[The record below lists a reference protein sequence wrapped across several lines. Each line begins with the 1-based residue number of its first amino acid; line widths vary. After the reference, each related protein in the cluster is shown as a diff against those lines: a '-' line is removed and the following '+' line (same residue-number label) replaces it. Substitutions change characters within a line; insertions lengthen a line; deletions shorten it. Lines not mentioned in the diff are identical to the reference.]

1 MRTKTQILLLT
12 IFGNVLIAGIFL
24 ILSEY
29 RTDKQ
34 QRDNLSASAGLYQ
47 QAWETMAND
56 AFSLS
61 IGEWHPQTGLF
72 EKRDVW
78 QENSNFAFPEG
89 LVDDG
94 EYKNPIL
101 NSIALGDSAKIE
113 TVFSAIFSEPLEF
126 ALISFILVLDTENAL
141 LYCGTSFE
149 G

>member
-12 IFGNVLIAGIFL
+12 VLGNVLIAGIFL

-29 RTDKQ
+29 RTEKQ
-34 QRDNLSASAGLYQ
+34 QRDNLAASAGLYQ
-47 QAWETMAND
+47 QAWDTMAND

-78 QENSNFAFPEG
+78 QETSNFAFPEE
-89 LVDDG
+89 LIDDG

-101 NSIALGDSAKIE
+101 NSMASGDSSK
-113 TVFSAIFSEPLEF
+113 
-126 ALISFILVLDTENAL
+126 VLD
-141 LYCGTSFE
+141 
-149 G
+149 